1 VVLGQITP
9 CHFKK
14 LVRAF
19 VLVGWCAASSACASY
34 AGTAKSADPHA
45 LARQGNWL
53 MVPGFHRVMQESSDD
68 CGGAALASVLRYW
81 GRNVTPAAVEARVGR
96 ENRRLRAGDMVA
108 YARSEGLRSYV
119 FFGTMDDLRYELEQ
133 KRPVVVGLAKALD
146 SKRALLHYEV
156 VVGYEPS
163 QRRLLLL
170 DPDRGFQVDSVE
182 GFTTEWM
189 RSKGVTIVTFPP
201 IAVTKMSER

>member
-1 VVLGQITP
+1 MDLART
-9 CHFKK
+9 
-14 LVRAF
+14 LM
-19 VLVGWCAASSACASY
+19 LVGLSAANVACASY
-34 AGTAKSADPHA
+34 AGTAKSADPGV
-45 LARQGNWL
+45 LAQQGNWL
-53 MVPGFHRVMQESSDD
+53 MVPGFHPVLQQSSDD

-81 GRNVTPAAVEARVGR
+81 GRDVTPAAVEARVGR

-119 FFGTMDDLRYELEQ
+119 FFGTIDDLRYELEQ
-133 KRPVVVGLAKALD
+133 RRPVVVGLGKALD

-156 VVGYEPS
+156 VVGYEPN
-163 QRRLLLL
+163 QRNLLLL

-182 GFTTEWM
+182 GFSREWS

-201 IAVTKMSER
+201 TAGTQVSNR

>member
-1 VVLGQITP
+1 
-9 CHFKK
+9 
-14 LVRAF
+14 
-19 VLVGWCAASSACASY
+19 
-34 AGTAKSADPHA
+34 
-45 LARQGNWL
+45 

-81 GRNVTPAAVEARVGR
+81 GRDVTAASIEARVGR

-146 SKRALLHYEV
+146 SKQALLHYEV
-156 VVGYEPS
+156 VVGYEPN
-163 QRRLLLL
+163 QRSLLLL

-182 GFTTEWM
+182 GFSTEWT

-201 IAVTKMSER
+201 TPAAQVSNR